1 MSLRGIIKKL
11 DFAIN
16 MIMRARKNLP
26 IHLSDGTILRAD
38 VFTPLGKGPWPVI
51 LTTFPYQKDGMG
63 GGMAMLEGYDLIKAG
78 YAVVVADLRGYGASG
93 GIAEGPFDGLRK
105 GDLYELVEWCSSQ
118 RWSNGKVGMKGESY
132 GGMSALLAA
141 SAKPPSLQAIYVF
154 MAPAFFYKNL
164 VYPGGTLNMI
174 GLCGAWL
181 GFMNI
186 TNLFPPFYIKN
197 LPEWRELWKKRL
209 DHYIPYLIS
218 ASEHVLYDEYWKG
231 FDLPVKDIEIP
242 TFILEGWWDFAR
254 DDAFQIFE
262 DVRGPKKLLVGP
274 WVHTFPSFSELEQ
287 MDYMH
292 NMIRWFDYWLKGDDN
307 GIMDEPPFSIFVMG
321 QEHWKYE
328 NEWPPE
334 RANENRYYLH
344 GNGLLAP
351 EADYAEATLRYEHKP
366 EVGTTSGLMLV
377 FPLGLDYPGEQSK
390 DNERSLVFDTPELDD
405 WLEITGVPYVKLTVS
420 TDMPDA
426 AITVKLCDVNPDG
439 KSNLITTGS
448 LRLSF
453 SQDYEN
459 PIPPEPGK
467 VNEVKIRL
475 FNTDY
480 KIAPGH
486 RLRLCI
492 SLSDFPR
499 IFPLPYRG
507 IIELHFGKLM
517 VQELVL
523 PAVKGEKQPKKFP
536 KFKLPDLSLIEG
548 QKEPETFLKVKDD
561 SDTGR
566 ITVKGGFAH
575 KIPLVHLKSP
585 LDLSYSYNASIMTGD
600 PSSAQLETE
609 GKGEFLL
616 DGHNFK
622 CYTRQIVKH
631 WKVEVTT
638 EIKEDDKKIFDKT
651 FKKNLQWATP
661 REA

>member
-209 DHYIPYLIS
+209 NHYIPYLIS
-218 ASEHVLYDEYWKG
+218 ASEHVLYDKYWKG

-390 DNERSLVFDTPELDD
+390 DNERSLV
-405 WLEITGVPYVKLTVS
+405 
-420 TDMPDA
+420 
-426 AITVKLCDVNPDG
+426 
-439 KSNLITTGS
+439 
-448 LRLSF
+448 
-453 SQDYEN
+453 
-459 PIPPEPGK
+459 
-467 VNEVKIRL
+467 
-475 FNTDY
+475 
-480 KIAPGH
+480 
-486 RLRLCI
+486 
-492 SLSDFPR
+492 
-499 IFPLPYRG
+499 
-507 IIELHFGKLM
+507 
-517 VQELVL
+517 QELVL